1 MISRN
6 PIEAVIGA
14 VVLVAAL
21 LFVILLYRAA
31 EIRVADG
38 YSITA
43 RFFKVGG
50 LQTGSDVRMR
60 GVKVGVVSDLTLEPE
75 TFDAV
80 ITMSIDQA
88 LQLPK
93 DTLASISSDGVLGG
107 KFVSLIPGDASAA
120 LSPGEEIEKTRD
132 FKSLE
137 DQVSEIIFLASGG
150 T

>member
-1 MISRN
+1 MNRN

-14 VVLVAAL
+14 VVLAAAL

-38 YSITA
+38 YTITA
-43 RFFKVGG
+43 HFFKVGG

-60 GVKVGVVSDLTLEPE
+60 GVKVGVVSDLALDPE

-80 ITMSIDQA
+80 VTMSIDRA
-88 LQLPK
+88 LHLPQ
-93 DTLASISSDGVLGG
+93 DTLASISSDGILGG
-107 KFVSLIPGDASAA
+107 KFVSLIPGDESQILSA
-120 LSPGEEIEKTRD
+120 GEEIARTRD

>member
-1 MISRN
+1 MNRN

-14 VVLVAAL
+14 VVLTAAL

-38 YSITA
+38 YTITA
-43 RFFKVGG
+43 RFHKVGG

-60 GVKVGVVSDLTLEPE
+60 GVKVGVVSDLTLDPE

-80 ITMSIDQA
+80 VTMSIDRG
-88 LQLPK
+88 LQLPQ
-93 DTLASISSDGVLGG
+93 DTLAGIGSDGVLGG
-107 KFVSLIPGDASAA
+107 KFVSLIPGDESLV
-120 LSPGEEIEKTRD
+120 LSVGEEIAQTRD

-137 DQVSEIIFLASGG
+137 DQVSDIIFLASGG